1 MAVLKNNRTAAF
13 RICKEE
19 RVIVI
24 STVFYILI
32 ALLIFGSLVLIHE
45 LGHFL
50 VARAFRVTV
59 NEFSIG
65 MGPKIVSRVA
75 KKSGIRYSLRM
86 LPIGGYVSMAGE
98 NEASDDVNAFSN
110 KKVWQRILVV
120 LAGPAMNIL
129 LGFLSMFLMVSLTVA
144 NGSPLASTTVAQFQD
159 GAESSKYGLMI
170 DDEIL
175 KVGNVYVHTGD
186 EVVYEIMNNT
196 KIVNDR
202 YATTDLL
209 VMRDGQRVKLENV
222 VFPILKDDQTGV
234 VFGNYDFKFYGIQGD
249 FGTLCKNAFWRS
261 LSTVKMIWDSLIDL
275 VTGRYGLNA
284 MSGPVGITKQIGTAV
299 KSGGTTLLY
308 LFTVIT
314 MNLGVFN
321 LIPFPALDGGQLFFL
336 LIEGVRRKPLK
347 QEVIGTINFVG
358 ISLLLLLMV
367 FVTIKDVI
375 GLF

>member
-222 VFPILKDDQTGV
+222 VFPILKDEQTGV

-275 VTGRYGLNA
+275 VTGRYGFNA
-284 MSGPVGITKQIGTAV
+284 VSGPVGITKQIGTAV

>member
-196 KIVNDR
+196 KIINDR

-275 VTGRYGLNA
+275 VTGRYGFNA
-284 MSGPVGITKQIGTAV
+284 VSGPVGITKQIGTAV

>member
-1 MAVLKNNRTAAF
+1 M
-13 RICKEE
+13 
-19 RVIVI
+19 IVI

-110 KKVWQRILVV
+110 KKVWQRFLVV

>member
-65 MGPKIVSRVA
+65 MGPKIISRVA

-159 GAESSKYGLMI
+159 GAESSRYGLMI

-209 VMRDGQRVKLENV
+209 VMRNGQRVKLENV
-222 VFPILKDDQTGV
+222 VFPILKDEQTGV

-284 MSGPVGITKQIGTAV
+284 VSGPVGITKQIGTAV

>member
-32 ALLIFGSLVLIHE
+32 TLLIFGSLVLIHE

>member
-129 LGFLSMFLMVSLTVA
+129 LGFLSMFLTVSLTVA

>member
-336 LIEGVRRKPLK
+336 LIEGVRRRPLK

>member
-32 ALLIFGSLVLIHE
+32 TLLIFGSLVLIHE

-196 KIVNDR
+196 KIINDR

>member
-222 VFPILKDDQTGV
+222 VFPILKDEQTGV

>member
-336 LIEGVRRKPLK
+336 LIEGVRKKPLK

>member
-32 ALLIFGSLVLIHE
+32 TLLIFGSLVLIHE

-196 KIVNDR
+196 KIINDR

-321 LIPFPALDGGQLFFL
+321 LIPFPALDGGQLLFL

>member
-196 KIVNDR
+196 KIINDR

-222 VFPILKDDQTGV
+222 VFPILKDVQTGV

>member
-196 KIVNDR
+196 KIINDR

>member
-1 MAVLKNNRTAAF
+1 MTIGACPIRIRTTRRRHCPRF
-13 RICKEE
+13 
-19 RVIVI
+19 
-24 STVFYILI
+24 
-32 ALLIFGSLVLIHE
+32 
-45 LGHFL
+45 FL
-50 VARAFRVTV
+50 
-59 NEFSIG
+59 
-65 MGPKIVSRVA
+65 
-75 KKSGIRYSLRM
+75 
-86 LPIGGYVSMAGE
+86 
-98 NEASDDVNAFSN
+98 
-110 KKVWQRILVV
+110 W
-120 LAGPAMNIL
+120 
-129 LGFLSMFLMVSLTVA
+129 
-144 NGSPLASTTVAQFQD
+144 
-159 GAESSKYGLMI
+159 
-170 DDEIL
+170 
-175 KVGNVYVHTGD
+175 
-186 EVVYEIMNNT
+186 
-196 KIVNDR
+196 
-202 YATTDLL
+202 
-209 VMRDGQRVKLENV
+209 RDGQRVKLENV